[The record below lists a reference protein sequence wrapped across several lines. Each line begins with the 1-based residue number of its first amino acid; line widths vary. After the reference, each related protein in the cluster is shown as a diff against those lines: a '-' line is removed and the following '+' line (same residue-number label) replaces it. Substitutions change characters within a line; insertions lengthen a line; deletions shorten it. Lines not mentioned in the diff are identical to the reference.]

1 MPEQRLAFLASFVLT
16 FFQVYRMSCST
27 LSMRKLI
34 RSCLFTDDGL
44 IVPLDLAAKI
54 DETASFLN
62 ASQWGHI
69 DMLAPFGRKEYPEEA
84 YIRELDGCKD
94 GCIAQAHHSQ

>member
-1 MPEQRLAFLASFVLT
+1 
-16 FFQVYRMSCST
+16 
-27 LSMRKLI
+27 MRKLI

-44 IVPLDLAAKI
+44 IVPRDLAAKI

-62 ASQWGHI
+62 ASQSGHI
-69 DMLAPFGRKEYPEEA
+69 DMLAPFARKEYPEEA

-94 GCIAQAHHSQ
+94 GCIAQEAHHSQSCCSNLDQPW